1 MVALKVNN
9 KNQKLRKIYTYPD
22 DNKIIGG
29 YFDKYRIY
37 KELAVTKVN
46 KTLCLLIG
54 LLIIVTL
61 ISYYFVTSSEIELN
75 TLRKEIISVSEE
87 NIELQNKLDY
97 LSSFYNVDK
106 TIKNKNLLNTAKQV
120 IEVEYPSNAKTSK
133 NDTDII
139 KTQDSQI
146 LELSQSH
153 LQNKIAKK
161 NKLKW
166 SIGY

>member
-9 KNQKLRKIYTYPD
+9 KNQKLRRIYTYPD

-120 IEVEYPSNAKTSK
+120 IEVEYPSNTKTSN
-133 NDTDII
+133 NDTEII

-146 LELSQSH
+146 LEESQSH
-153 LQNKIAKK
+153 LQNKIAKR